1 MTDKSSST
9 PKVHQSEL
17 ANGIRVITQPTP
29 GLQGAAIA
37 IHVLSGSRDEDP
49 RIGGASHF
57 IEHLLFKGTEKRT
70 SYQITNELDAIGASP
85 NACTSQEGV
94 TYYLKSLNSDLPQAF
109 DVLSDMFLNSS
120 FPEKEID
127 MERGVVLEE
136 IKRAEDNPD
145 RYLHN
150 RFAAGFWEDHP
161 LGRPVLGTP
170 EVISSITREQLMQH
184 MRQRYVPKSTVV
196 AAAGNIEHKAIVA
209 LVESY
214 LGDTRAREAAPPA
227 SATIPGR
234 YGLATA
240 RHNLREMQQ
249 VQFYL
254 GYPSLLPTDP
264 RYWSMQ
270 VLRLVLGGGMS
281 SRLFREVRE
290 ERGLA
295 YSVGAYML
303 EYRDRPGF
311 VVVAGCNSAR
321 AQEAIEVCHGEVL
334 KLSREKLTGQTLSDA
349 KRQARGKLLLSLDDP
364 SDWLIPMAREVGYF
378 GKGRCIAEDLAQL
391 EAVTPESIIAI
402 ADELFTGTKPRLE
415 SIGPELELTLP
426 S

>member
-9 PKVHQSEL
+9 PKVHQTEL

-49 RIGGASHF
+49 SIGGASHF
-57 IEHLLFKGTEKRT
+57 VEHLLFKGTEKRT
-70 SYQITNELDAIGASP
+70 SYQITTELDAIGAQP

-94 TYYLKSLNSDLPQAF
+94 TYYVKALSSDLPQAF
-109 DVLSDMFLNSS
+109 DVLSDMFLNSN
-120 FPEKEID
+120 FPDKEID
-127 MERGVVLEE
+127 TERGVVLEE

-145 RYLHN
+145 RYLYN
-150 RFAAGFWEDHP
+150 RFAAGFWANHP

-184 MRQRYVPKSTVV
+184 MNERYGPTSTVV
-196 AAAGNIEHKAIVA
+196 AAAGNIEHGSIVSM
-209 LVESY
+209 VKDY
-214 LGDTRAREAAPPA
+214 LGARQARVPAPPA
-227 SATIPGR
+227 TPAATGN
-234 YGLATA
+234 YGLAVA

-254 GYPSLLPTDP
+254 GYPSLSPTDP

-295 YSVGAYML
+295 YSVGAYLL
-303 EYRDRPGF
+303 EYSDRPGF
-311 VVVAGCNSAR
+311 VVVAGCNSSR
-321 AQEAIEVCHGEVL
+321 AQEAIEVCHHEVL
-334 KLSREKLTGQTLSDA
+334 KISREKLSHQTLDDA
-349 KRQARGKLLLSLDDP
+349 RRQARGKLLLSLDDP
-364 SDWLIPMAREVGYF
+364 ADWLIPMAREVGYF
-378 GKGRCIAEDLAQL
+378 GKGRSLAEDLAQL
-391 EAVTPESIIAI
+391 DAVSSESVIAI
-402 ADELFTGTKPRLE
+402 ADELFTGTLPRLE
-415 SIGPELELTLP
+415 SIGPEMELTLP

>member
-1 MTDKSSST
+1 MTDQKRTT
-9 PKVHQSEL
+9 PTVHQTEL

-70 SYQITNELDAIGASP
+70 SYQITTELDAIGAQP

-94 TYYLKSLNSDLPQAF
+94 TYYVKALSSDLPQAF

-120 FPEKEID
+120 FPEKEIE

-136 IKRAEDNPD
+136 IKRAQDNPD
-145 RYLHN
+145 RFLHN
-150 RFAAGFWEDHP
+150 RFAAGFWADHP

-170 EVISSITREQLMQH
+170 EVISEISRDQLMQH
-184 MRQRYVPKSTVV
+184 MRQRYVPQSTVV
-196 AAAGNIEHKAIVA
+196 AAAGNIDHKDIVSM
-209 LVESY
+209 VDSY
-214 LGDTRAREAAPPA
+214 LGQTKSREPAPPVPTA
-227 SATIPGR
+227 AGGKPG
-234 YGLATA
+234 LDCA
-240 RHNLREMQQ
+240 RHNLRDMQQ

-254 GYPSLLPTDP
+254 GYPSLIPTDP

-303 EYRDRPGF
+303 EYRDRPAF

-321 AQEAIEVCHGEVL
+321 AQEAIEVCHNEVL
-334 KLSREKLTGQTLSDA
+334 KLSREKLTLQSLDDA

-378 GKGRCIAEDLAQL
+378 GRGRNIGEDLAL
-391 EAVTPESIIAI
+391 LDAVTPESIIEI
-402 ADELFTGTKPRLE
+402 AEEIFTANLPRLE
-415 SIGPELELTLP
+415 SIGPEMELSLP

>member
-1 MTDKSSST
+1 
-9 PKVHQSEL
+9 
-17 ANGIRVITQPTP
+17 
-29 GLQGAAIA
+29 
-37 IHVLSGSRDEDP
+37 
-49 RIGGASHF
+49 
-57 IEHLLFKGTEKRT
+57 
-70 SYQITNELDAIGASP
+70 
-85 NACTSQEGV
+85 V
-94 TYYLKSLNSDLPQAF
+94 TYYLKALSSDLPQAF
-109 DVLSDMFLNSS
+109 EVLSDMFLNSTL
-120 FPEKEID
+120 PEKEIET
-127 MERGVVLEE
+127 ERGVVLEE
-136 IKRAEDNPD
+136 IKRAEDSPD
-145 RYLHN
+145 RFLYN
-150 RFAAGFWEDHP
+150 RFASGFWADHP

-170 EVISSITREQLMQH
+170 EVISSISRDQLMHH
-184 MRQRYVPKSTVV
+184 MWERYVPKSTVV
-196 AAAGNIEHKAIVA
+196 AAAGNIEHDDIVS
-209 LVESY
+209 LVEGY
-214 LGDTRAREAAPPA
+214 MGATQAHLPAPAATPA
-227 SATIPGR
+227 ASGN
-234 YGLATA
+234 YGLSVA

-311 VVVAGCNSAR
+311 VVVAGCNSSR
-321 AQEAIEVCHGEVL
+321 AQEAIEVCHHEVL
-334 KLSREKLTGQTLSDA
+334 KLSREKLSAQTLGDA

-378 GKGRCIAEDLAQL
+378 GRGRCIAEDLEQL
-391 EAVTPESIIAI
+391 EAVTPESVITIAE
-402 ADELFTGTKPRLE
+402 ELFSGSLPRLE
-415 SIGPELELTLP
+415 SIGPEMELTLP

>member
-1 MTDKSSST
+1 MTVKSSTT
-9 PKVHQSEL
+9 PKIHQSEL
-17 ANGIRVITQPTP
+17 PNGVRVITQPTP

-49 RIGGASHF
+49 SIGGASHF

-70 SYQITNELDAIGASP
+70 SYQITTELDAIGAQP

-94 TYYLKSLNSDLPQAF
+94 TYYLKALSSDLPQAF

-120 FPEKEID
+120 FPDKEID
-127 MERGVVLEE
+127 TERGVVLEE

-170 EVISSITREQLMQH
+170 EVISAITREQLMKH
-184 MRQRYVPKSTVV
+184 MRQRYVPRSTVV
-196 AAAGNIEHKAIVA
+196 AAAGNIDHEDIVS
-209 LVESY
+209 LVGGY
-214 LGDTRAREAAPPA
+214 LGGLQLREPAPAPIPVAAGK
-227 SATIPGR
+227 IGI
-234 YGLATA
+234 ATA
-240 RHNLREMQQ
+240 RHNVREMQQ

-254 GYPSLLPTDP
+254 GYPSLPPTDS

-270 VLRLVLGGGMS
+270 ILRLVLGGGMS

-295 YSVGAYML
+295 YSVGAYLL
-303 EYRDRPGF
+303 EYRDRPAF
-311 VVVAGCNSAR
+311 VVVAGCNSSR

-334 KLSREKLTGQTLSDA
+334 KLSREKLTSQNLEDA

-364 SDWLIPMAREVGYF
+364 ADWLIPLAKEVGYF
-378 GKGRCIAEDLAQL
+378 GRVRSMTEELAQL
-391 EAVTPESIIAI
+391 EAVTAESIIAI
-402 ADELFTGTKPRLE
+402 ADEVFTGSLPRLE
-415 SIGPELELTLP
+415 SIGPEMELSLP
-426 S
+426 A

>member
-1 MTDKSSST
+1 MTDKLSNL
-9 PKVHQSEL
+9 PKIHQSEL
-17 ANGIRVITQPTP
+17 ANGTRIITQPTP

-57 IEHLLFKGTEKRT
+57 IEHLLFKGTKKRS
-70 SYQITNELDAIGASP
+70 SYQITTELDAIGAQP

-94 TYYLKSLNSDLPQAF
+94 TYYLKALSSDLPQAF
-109 DVLSDMFLNSS
+109 DVLSDMFLNSN
-120 FPEKEID
+120 FPEKEIE

-145 RYLHN
+145 RFLHN
-150 RFAAGFWEDHP
+150 RFASGFWAGHP

-170 EVISSITREQLMQH
+170 EVIGSITREQLMQH
-184 MRQRYVPKSTVV
+184 MQQRYVPKSTVV
-196 AAAGNIEHKAIVA
+196 AAAGNIEHDNIVS
-209 LVESY
+209 LIESY
-214 LGDTRAREAAPPA
+214 LGSTAAREPAPKPPLPA
-227 SATIPGR
+227 PAQVGV
-234 YGLATA
+234 GCA
-240 RHNLREMQQ
+240 RHNMRDMQQ

-254 GYPSLLPTDP
+254 GYPSLPPTDS

-270 VLRLVLGGGMS
+270 LLRLVLGGGMS

-295 YSVGAYML
+295 YSVGAYLL
-303 EYRDRPGF
+303 EYSDRPAF
-311 VVVAGCNSAR
+311 VVVAGCNSSR
-321 AQEAIEVCHGEVL
+321 AQEAIDVCHREVL
-334 KLSREKLTGQTLSDA
+334 KLAKEKLTSLSLDDA

-364 SDWLIPMAREVGYF
+364 ADWLIPLAKEVGYF
-378 GKGRCIAEDLAQL
+378 GRARTMAEELEQL
-391 EAVTPESIIAI
+391 EAVSPESIVAL
-402 ADELFTGTKPRLE
+402 AEELFTPQLPRLE
-415 SIGPELELTLP
+415 SIGPDMELTLP

>member
-1 MTDKSSST
+1 MTDKNNHT
-9 PKVHQSEL
+9 PNIHQTEL
-17 ANGIRVITQPTP
+17 ANGIRVISQPTP
-29 GLQGAAIA
+29 GLQGAGIA

-70 SYQITNELDAIGASP
+70 SYQITTELDAIGASP

-94 TYYLKSLNSDLPQAF
+94 TYYVKALSSDLPQAF
-109 DVLSDMFLNSS
+109 DVISDMFLNSS

-150 RFAAGFWEDHP
+150 RFCEGFWGDHP

-170 EVISSITREQLMQH
+170 EVISSISREQLMQH
-184 MRQRYVPKSTVV
+184 MRERYVPGSTIV
-196 AAAGNIEHKAIVA
+196 AATGNIEHGDVVS
-209 LVESY
+209 LVEGY
-214 LGDTRAREAAPPA
+214 MGGMQARATAPAAAPTA
-227 SATIPGR
+227 SGS
-234 YGLATA
+234 YGLASA
-240 RHNLREMQQ
+240 RHNHREMQQ

-254 GYPSLLPTDP
+254 GYPSLAPTDP
-264 RYWSMQ
+264 RYWSLQ
-270 VLRLVLGGGMS
+270 ILRLVLGGGMS

-295 YSVGAYML
+295 YSVGAYLL
-303 EYRDRPGF
+303 EYSDRPAM
-311 VVVAGCNSAR
+311 VVVAGCNSGR
-321 AQEAIEVCHGEVL
+321 AQEAIEVCHHEVM
-334 KLSREKLTGQTLSDA
+334 KLSREKLTAQILEEA
-349 KRQARGKLLLSLDDP
+349 KRQARGKLLLSLDSP
-364 SDWLIPMAREVGYF
+364 ADWLIPLAKEVGYF
-378 GKGRCIAEDLAQL
+378 GRAHSMSEELAEV
-391 EAVTPESIIAI
+391 EAVTPEAVIELAE
-402 ADELFTGTKPRLE
+402 ELFAGSLPRLE
-415 SIGPELELTLP
+415 SIGPEMELTLP

>member
-1 MTDKSSST
+1 MTDKSSTT
-9 PKVHQSEL
+9 PKVHQTEL
-17 ANGIRVITQPTP
+17 TNGIRVVTQPTP

-49 RIGGASHF
+49 SIGGASHF
-57 IEHLLFKGTEKRT
+57 IEHLLFKGTEKRS
-70 SYQITNELDAIGASP
+70 SYQITTELDAIGASP

-94 TYYLKSLNSDLPQAF
+94 TYYLKALSSDLPQAF
-109 DVLSDMFLNSS
+109 DVLSDMFLNSNL
-120 FPEKEID
+120 PEKEID
-127 MERGVVLEE
+127 TERGVVLEE
-136 IKRAEDNPD
+136 IKRAEDSPD
-145 RYLHN
+145 RFLYN

-170 EVISSITREQLMQH
+170 EVISGISRDQLMQH

-196 AAAGNIEHKAIVA
+196 AAAGSIEHDQIVA
-209 LVESY
+209 MVNGY
-214 LGDTRAREAAPPA
+214 LGDTRPREAAPA
-227 SATIPGR
+227 ATPEPTGR
-234 YGLATA
+234 YGLATS

-295 YSVGAYML
+295 YSVGAYLL
-303 EYRDRPGF
+303 EYKDRPGF
-311 VVVAGCNSAR
+311 VVVAGCNSGR
-321 AQEAIEVCHGEVL
+321 AQEAIEVCHREVL
-334 KLSREKLTGQTLSDA
+334 KLSREKLTAQTLEDA

-364 SDWLIPMAREVGYF
+364 SDWLIPMAREIGYF
-378 GKGRCIAEDLAQL
+378 GKARCVAEDLAEL
-391 EAVTPESIIAI
+391 EAVSSESVITIAN
-402 ADELFTGTKPRLE
+402 ELFTGNLPRLE
-415 SIGPELELTLP
+415 SIGPEMELTLP